1 MLLKN
6 SDLLHLDAKID
17 AISATLSNREKEYAT
32 RVSNTFFEG
41 RVPNEFW
48 LSFSIGFIFERE
60 FYVMHYVD
68 ISDTL
73 LSYINYI
80 IFRQFAKIL
89 TTGTKFE
96 FEIKFEGVKDEIET
110 EEISPLYWGDCLI
123 DTFRAFIRLEK

>member
-48 LSFSIGFIFERE
+48 LSFSTGIIFERE
-60 FYVMHYVD
+60 FYVMHYID

-73 LSYINYI
+73 LLYINYI
-80 IFRQFAKIL
+80 ICRQFAKIL

-123 DTFRAFIRLEK
+123 DTFRAFIRLKK